1 MPYLEHEIA
10 NVLIYFLQAA
20 VLAAI
25 QSAQAAAANGVVV
38 QLDQQNANV
47 RVFLKILGDLN
58 TTLTK

>member
-1 MPYLEHEIA
+1 MFEYI
-10 NVLIYFLQAA
+10 FFQAA

-47 RVFLKILGDLN
+47 RVF
-58 TTLTK
+58 